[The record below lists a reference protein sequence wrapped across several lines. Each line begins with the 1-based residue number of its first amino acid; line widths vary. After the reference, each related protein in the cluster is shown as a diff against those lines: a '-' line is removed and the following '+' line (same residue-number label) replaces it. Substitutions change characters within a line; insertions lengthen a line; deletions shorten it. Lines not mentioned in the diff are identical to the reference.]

1 MRPRSPPGLLDIINN
16 YDSGLVRFRK
26 IIRKR
31 SIQKWRAARE
41 GDSSYFGRLDVV
53 ALGDL
58 LVELLDVGEA
68 RDESGRRPV
77 GLLTVEDQFG
87 LRDFGCRGRRRGGAT
102 VAARRRVLRLLLVLV
117 T

>member
-1 MRPRSPPGLLDIINN
+1 M
-16 YDSGLVRFRK
+16 
-26 IIRKR
+26 
-31 SIQKWRAARE
+31 
-41 GDSSYFGRLDVV
+41 DVV

-68 RDESGRRPV
+68 RDESGGRPV

-87 LRDFGCRGRRRGGAT
+87 LRDFGCRGRRRRGGAT
-102 VAARRRVLRLLLVLV
+102 VAARRRVLLLVLV

>member
-1 MRPRSPPGLLDIINN
+1 M
-16 YDSGLVRFRK
+16 
-26 IIRKR
+26 
-31 SIQKWRAARE
+31 AR
-41 GDSSYFGRLDVV
+41 GQRTDSYFGRLDVV

-68 RDESGRRPV
+68 RDESGGRPV

-87 LRDFGCRGRRRGGAT
+87 LRDFGCRRGGGT
-102 VAARRRVLRLLLVLV
+102 VAARRRVLVV